1 MPEKTDHELISQYW
15 RGHKKAFDLLI
26 TRYLKLVFSIA
37 LHYVKNTPDAED
49 ITQEVFVRVW
59 KNIRKFDLQKPFK
72 PWLGRITINAS
83 LDFLRT
89 KKNISF
95 SQFEGAN
102 RDNFLAEVI
111 KDPALSTAE
120 TLSQNEIEQS
130 LTAAVTQLS
139 AADQKIFSLH
149 YDNDLSFREI
159 ANRLAEPLNT
169 VKSRYR
175 RALLFLR
182 RLLTKQP

>member
-1 MPEKTDHELISQYW
+1 MYKPDQELVLSYLNGDPESLDILIKRHMRPVYGLAM
-15 RGHKKAFDLLI
+15 R
-26 TRYLKLVFSIA
+26 LVG
-37 LHYVKNTPDAED
+37 NRPDAED

-182 RLLTKQP
+182 RLLIKQP